1 MEKIG
6 LFFGSFNPVHN
17 GHLMLANYIL
27 AFGDIDQVWFVVSP
41 HNPLKPVSDL
51 LPENQRLDLVR
62 FAIDSFARFKLC
74 DIEFAMPR
82 PSFTIDTL
90 TLLSSKHPEKH
101 FSLIMG
107 SDSIDSF
114 HLWKDFE
121 TLLSRYTLLVYP
133 RKGGSENNPLY
144 QHHSVKRIEAP
155 QIEVSS
161 SFIRKGLKQGKDLR
175 FFMPKGV
182 FERFLQQLDN

>member
-27 AFGDIDQVWFVVSP
+27 EFGNLDQVWFVVSP
-41 HNPLKPVSDL
+41 HNPLKPTTDL

-62 FAIDSFARFKLC
+62 YAIGDFDRFKLC
-74 DIEFAMPR
+74 DIEFGMPR

-101 FSLIMG
+101 FSLIIG
-107 SDSIDSF
+107 SDSLDSF
-114 HLWKDFE
+114 NHWKDFE
-121 TLLSRYTLLVYP
+121 TILSRYTLLVYP
-133 RKGGSENNPLY
+133 REGRNESNPLQ
-144 QHHSVKRIEAP
+144 QHPSVIRIAAP

-161 SFIRKGLKQGKDLR
+161 SFIRDGLKQGKDLR
-175 FFMPKGV
+175 FFMPKGI
-182 FERFLQQLDN
+182 FERLKGD